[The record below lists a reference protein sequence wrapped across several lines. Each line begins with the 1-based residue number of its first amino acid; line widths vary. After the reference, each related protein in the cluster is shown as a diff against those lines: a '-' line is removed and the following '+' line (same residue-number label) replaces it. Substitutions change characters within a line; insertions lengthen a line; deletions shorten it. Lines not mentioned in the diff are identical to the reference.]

1 MGVPFTYQL
10 DHNPF
15 LTLSTSCM
23 HITLQ
28 IGLLIWQLLCNVGVC
43 CCVKQ
48 WQAALSQHPKTGRV
62 ECQKYNWQH
71 CFCTRLH
78 DRRLF
83 TSCGC
88 GKKRDKRQLVLEERI
103 KQGFV
108 CLSRRGLTLFCPTV
122 LYEMVSGAFSLVEG
136 RRLRLLY
143 LLIAKVQI

>member
-1 MGVPFTYQL
+1 MNMLYIFNTHSPEGTLKQPALVCQCVKWAGNTCLKISVHGVPRGDQPDLFLRKGVPFTYQL

-48 WQAALSQHPKTGRV
+48 WQAALSQHPKTVRV

-71 CFCTRLH
+71 CFCKRLH

-88 GKKRDKRQLVLEERI
+88 GKTRDKRQV
-103 KQGFV
+103 V
-108 CLSRRGLTLFCPTV
+108 
-122 LYEMVSGAFSLVEG
+122 
-136 RRLRLLY
+136 
-143 LLIAKVQI
+143 